1 MNGTGLTIIKVRIV
15 SDVENTS
22 QAPSSSLLGPTAEG
36 CLEPDLDL
44 RLRSGLR
51 SGSLL
56 SAEGMVVYRTDLIRV
71 RENVEIDDDSSS
83 RAGPEYLGTDY
94 TPDVVCTTRVATNAY
109 DLHADTTTTNVHHVQ
124 VDRVL
129 R

>member
-1 MNGTGLTIIKVRIV
+1 MNGTGLTIIRVRIV

-22 QAPSSSLLGPTAEG
+22 QAPSSSLLGPIAEG
-36 CLEPDLDL
+36 CLDPDLDL

-83 RAGPEYLGTDY
+83 RAGSDLTLALTIHLMPFVL
-94 TPDVVCTTRVATNAY
+94 ATNAY
-109 DLHADTTTTNVHHVQ
+109 DNFHADTTTTHVHHLQ
-124 VDRVL
+124 ADRVL

>member
-22 QAPSSSLLGPTAEG
+22 QAPSSSLLGPTVEG
-36 CLEPDLDL
+36 CLDPDLDL

-56 SAEGMVVYRTDLIRV
+56 SAEGMVVYRNDLIRV

-83 RAGPEYLGTDY
+83 RAGPEYLGTGFY
-94 TPDVVCTTRVATNAY
+94 S
-109 DLHADTTTTNVHHVQ
+109 
-124 VDRVL
+124 L